1 MARMTTTPIPV
12 TTAAAEDAA
21 MIGRVLADAFFDDPV
36 GHWIDPD
43 PATRATRLTQ
53 LFEIWAR
60 AFTLPH
66 GEVVCAGDAGAAL
79 WLPPGRWRTPPL
91 VLMRQLPRL
100 GRIFGRRTSL
110 LLRGLS
116 RLEHHHPREPH
127 WYLPLIGV
135 ATAQQGRGIGSA
147 LLRTVLERCDDDGVP
162 AYLEAT
168 CERNRDLYSRH
179 GFVVRGE
186 VELPDGPP
194 LWPMWREPRQ
204 PGR

>member
-1 MARMTTTPIPV
+1 MTTTPVPV
-12 TTAAAEDAA
+12 TTAAVVDAA
-21 MIGRVLADAFFDDPV
+21 MIGSVLADAFFDDPV
-36 GHWIDPD
+36 GHWLDPD
-43 PATRATRLTQ
+43 PATRPSRLTRV
-53 LFEIWAR
+53 FEVWAT

-66 GEVVCAGDAGAAL
+66 GEVVRAGDAGVAL
-79 WLPPGRWRTPPL
+79 WLPPGRWQVPPL
-91 VLMRQLPRL
+91 VLLRQLPRL

-110 LLRGLS
+110 LLRGQN

-135 ATAQQGRGIGSA
+135 ATDHQGRGIGSS
-147 LLRTVLERCDDDGVP
+147 LLGAVLERCDSEGVP

-168 CERNRDLYSRH
+168 CERNRDLYGRH
-179 GFVVRGE
+179 GFAVRDE

-204 PGR
+204 EGR